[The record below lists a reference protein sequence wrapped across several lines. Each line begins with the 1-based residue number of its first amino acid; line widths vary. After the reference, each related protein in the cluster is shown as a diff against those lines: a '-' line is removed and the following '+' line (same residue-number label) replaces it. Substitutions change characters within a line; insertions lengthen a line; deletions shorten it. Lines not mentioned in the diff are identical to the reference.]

1 MKSVAS
7 LLEVASLGRVEAT
20 ILKRSPECGRNNEPV
35 VKELKE
41 YEGIRDK
48 ERVLVAKVPIDVK
61 DCLDIPCLT
70 VSSSDMNMKNFGPG
84 LGEILLEPKG
94 CIFFETKLSK
104 KGVERLANIL
114 KKCVD
119 LWDSRLMILLE
130 NNPSFPGALS
140 GFVEKTFEAK
150 VDKTASSPRKRRKT
164 AENESECVKGAE
176 ICELNK
182 ELCEYKEHVDRL
194 SVKIKDLENK
204 IILQHDIIMKRDE
217 DLLIANEEL
226 EKAKHIEEENTEILK
241 SKLECLSR
249 ENESIATLHSSA
261 LSEKEHLA
269 EQLESEQLRNFN
281 LEEKISQV
289 SVQNETLNL
298 KLKGLLKDNQ
308 CLQDKMLE
316 EHSIGKVAENIKDPN
331 AENYKDS
338 AGKIVKDLVAE
349 NPKQPVAEN
358 VKEPVANESSKCGG
372 FTPEK
377 LRERALKIST
387 NLKLSPKVVVFRIF
401 SGRGGSKHF
410 KVEEHVN
417 RVDDDTMS
425 CDIEVK
431 VDTSGI
437 LMDHVFKEFAS
448 SKTKA
453 VDKAYTSIIDYIKS

>member
-20 ILKRSPECGRNNEPV
+20 ILKRSPESGRNNEPV

-41 YEGIRDK
+41 YERIRDK
-48 ERVLVAKVPIDVK
+48 QTVLVAKVPLSVK

-104 KGVERLANIL
+104 KGLERLTKML
-114 KKCVD
+114 GKCVD

-140 GFVEKTFEAK
+140 EFVEKTFEAK

-164 AENESECVKGAE
+164 AENESECVKAAE
-176 ICELNK
+176 ICKLNK
-182 ELCEYKEHVDRL
+182 ELCEYKEHVDRQ

-217 DLLIANEEL
+217 DLLIANEKL

-241 SKLECLSR
+241 SKLEYLSR
-249 ENESIATLHSSA
+249 ENESIITLHSSA
-261 LSEKEHLA
+261 LSEKERLA

-289 SVQNETLNL
+289 SVQNETLDF

-316 EHSIGKVAENIKDPN
+316 EHSIGLVAENIKDPN
-331 AENYKDS
+331 AENDKDS
-338 AGKIVKDLVAE
+338 AE
-349 NPKQPVAEN
+349 NPKEPVAEN
-358 VKEPVANESSKCGG
+358 VKEPVAKESSKCGG

-377 LRERALKIST
+377 LRERALKMSN

-401 SGRGGSKHF
+401 NGRGGSKHF

-425 CDIEVK
+425 CEVEVK
-431 VDTSGI
+431 VDTSCI

-453 VDKAYTSIIDYIKS
+453 VDKAYKSIIDYIKS